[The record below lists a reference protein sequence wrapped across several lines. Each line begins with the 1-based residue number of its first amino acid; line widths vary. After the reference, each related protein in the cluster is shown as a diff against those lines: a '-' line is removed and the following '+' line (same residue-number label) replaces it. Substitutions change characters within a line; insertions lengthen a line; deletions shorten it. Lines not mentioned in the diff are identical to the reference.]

1 MQIKKSL
8 VSKSVFA
15 ALLVGFLPISPSF
28 AANASLSGTNS
39 TTYSEGAAEIAP
51 FSSVTLSG
59 GPFDGSYA
67 DFEVV
72 DSAGNS
78 ITSGSDTDALDDLTL
93 STVGS
98 ASTTSGVVSIV
109 GTTVYLG
116 KGSTAEA
123 IGQVDS
129 TYNGLNGTKLRVNFS
144 TSFTNSGFEDGVV
157 SPWTILQSRINMGTT
172 AVLGYTTPV
181 DSTINYP
188 SSSVCSGESIN
199 DNDDAP
205 GATYSYAIDSSI
217 KNSGTK
223 SLRLYSS
230 MTTAN
235 GGDIVHG
242 PAAYSVEFDGTQGQT
257 LSFYWK
263 AQNGDDNFHV
273 WGGLL
278 ATDSSLP
285 GGGQRWTELVDPG
298 SGGVTNWA
306 MASGTIPHTGKFRFV
321 FISGTHDLSCGRAA
335 GASLYI
341 DDVTITGTSADAD
354 AVKQIAPLIRY
365 SSEDDSPPATRYV
378 KMTAVPTSGTSA
390 STTATISVT
399 PSNDAPSIDG
409 DGSTTAIAKTV
420 TETDASTVASPIS
433 NSTGTVSGYDPDLD
447 SPTYSY
453 GISGESAV
461 SGSVTKAG
469 TYGTLSLNTATGA
482 YTYVPNM
489 TAIKP
494 LNTGDSPV
502 DSFNLT
508 VSDGSL
514 SGAGTLNFTISGA
527 TDTEPAAPV
536 ITSIIGGDG
545 FLTVLYTQSTPTN
558 PITNYQY
565 STDGTNFRALS
576 PSVTS
581 GAIQISTLSTDG
593 TTALSNGTSYSITLK
608 AVNTGGTSEISNSL
622 SGTPSNTP
630 TVTAPSQPTFALSTN
645 SQEPGD
651 FKISGFSGSATL
663 NVSIGFVDPPSGV
676 TFALPTT
683 TGLTAGFGYDFTG
696 GKTQL
701 SFTGTMSAANAAL
714 QAMTVSTGSNAGT
727 ITIRVT
733 ASEDKANV
741 YYNPINGHY
750 YKYVSRSTTYANSA
764 TAADSAIHLAESTE
778 LFGLKGY
785 LATITTAQEQQFI
798 YSNISGNDIWIG
810 GTDDVELLN
819 ERASQ
824 SFADQTAAEGKWYWI
839 SGPDAGTKFWEGASS
854 SGLWIKDSDGSTQSR
869 IAGNAASSR
878 YENWCTGN
886 TSPFTLTA
894 SRSMSEPNNASGEHY
909 ILEKWN
915 GATCWNDYGRK
926 DSSAKSAYLVEF
938 SENWG
943 TGAAGSWNQARGSY
957 TSTVA
962 DPIASASISA
972 LADNSPRSVSAT
984 AGLESAVVTW
994 SAPLSGTVTS
1004 YTVTSTPG
1012 SITCTTSTTTCTVTG
1027 LTGGTSYTFVVTAT
1041 FNDSTTKNSLAS
1053 LAVTPTGSG
1062 SGNSGGG
1069 NSSPSVTPSATPTPT
1084 PTPTRTITTA
1094 PSTILSGPVKTST
1107 KPNQVPS
1114 EPVVLIGGVP
1124 TTVKTNVI
1132 NQTKLN
1138 VLSGQLNLELEV
1150 KPVHGGVTK
1159 TNSGS
1164 LQVDVKKGGT
1174 ANIAGTGV
1182 KPLSTVQVFLP
1193 LQGTNAKEIAR
1204 IPTTSSGTFSG
1215 DALFATQIK
1224 EAPLPIGK
1232 QVLQIVSQDS
1242 SGKQAVV
1249 EMTVNIAQP
1258 VPSPEL
1264 SRLNNQ
1270 LPEIA
1275 PGTSIATQAGLP
1287 VPVTVIAQ
1295 EQDRQAT
1302 VQGDGWTM
1310 SIKIPSNNGAVNKST
1325 SGALIKLVQNKSAF
1339 VQGTGFMPGTRAD
1352 VWLFSDPTLVGTV
1365 EIDENGNFSGQVA
1378 VNGKLV
1384 PVGEHTLQI
1393 QGVGEDGYV
1402 RAANLGV
1409 LVDVDPNPS
1418 PSYTTLILAIT
1429 VGLLTAAF
1437 FIIFFKRR
1445 KKEEAKHAI

>member
-1 MQIKKSL
+1 VQIKKFL
-8 VSKSVFA
+8 VSKSVLA
-15 ALLVGFLPISPSF
+15 ALLVGFFPISPSF
-28 AANASLSGTNS
+28 AATPSVSWGGS
-39 TTYSEGAAEIAP
+39 TTITEQ
-51 FSSVTLSG
+51 
-59 GPFDGSYA
+59 
-67 DFEVV
+67 
-72 DSAGNS
+72 DSATSINS
-78 ITSGSDTDALDDLTL
+78 SAISISGDSFDSGFIDF
-93 STVGS
+93 SVGS
-98 ASTTSGVVSIV
+98 QSASDILSLETVSTPTTTNNAVSIV
-109 GTTVYLG
+109 GTSVYLG
-116 KGSTAEA
+116 
-123 IGQVDS
+123 
-129 TYNGLNGTKLRVNFS
+129 N
-144 TSFTNSGFEDGVV
+144 
-157 SPWTILQSRINMGTT
+157 
-172 AVLGYTTPV
+172 
-181 DSTINYP
+181 
-188 SSSVCSGESIN
+188 
-199 DNDDAP
+199 
-205 GATYSYAIDSSI
+205 
-217 KNSGTK
+217 
-223 SLRLYSS
+223 
-230 MTTAN
+230 
-235 GGDIVHG
+235 
-242 PAAYSVEFDGTQGQT
+242 
-257 LSFYWK
+257 
-263 AQNGDDNFHV
+263 
-273 WGGLL
+273 
-278 ATDSSLP
+278 
-285 GGGQRWTELVDPG
+285 
-298 SGGVTNWA
+298 
-306 MASGTIPHTGKFRFV
+306 
-321 FISGTHDLSCGRAA
+321 
-335 GASLYI
+335 
-341 DDVTITGTSADAD
+341 GTSADNIGTIDETKNGTGGQALRINFVNSFPNSSFELD
-354 AVKQIAPLIRY
+354 ASGTTNVSGWTEYQQRIRLGTDAIEGVTTVDTGIYPNLCGGSGDDDDGIYASNSFSTLTTTASVSNSYASQGSKSLKLELSAQGNTGGWYLRGPAVASSTFQASAGDNISFDWRSIASGDRY
-365 SSEDDSPPATRYV
+365 SAFGYLLNTTTNQQTEILDEVGSSGGLTTNWATKTVNIAAAGSYKFIFVSGAYNGDCGQQGSSALYIDNVVVVGSKVTSSVARDVARLVRYRNTSDSP
-378 KMTAVPTSGTSA
+378 
-390 STTATISVT
+390 STTRTVTLLASDGNGLTSSATTSISILTV
-399 PSNDAPSIDG
+399 NDAPSIDG

-420 TETDASTVASPIS
+420 SETDASTTASPIS
-433 NSTGTVSGYDPDLD
+433 NSTGTVSGYDPDQD

-461 SGSVTKAG
+461 SGSVSKAG
-469 TYGTLSLNTATGA
+469 TYGTLSLNTTTGA

-494 LNTGDSPV
+494 LNTGDTPV

-514 SGAGTLNFTISGA
+514 SGSGTLNFTISGA

-536 ITSIIGGDG
+536 ITSVIGGNG
-545 FLTVLYTQSTPTN
+545 FLTVLYTQSTPAN

-576 PSVTS
+576 PSVTA

-622 SGTPSNTP
+622 SGIPSSTP
-630 TVTAPSQPTFALSTN
+630 TVTAPVQPTFALSTN

-676 TFALPTT
+676 TFALPST

-701 SFTGTMSAANAAL
+701 SFTGSMSAANAAL

-878 YENWCTGN
+878 YENWCSGN
-886 TSPFTLTA
+886 ASPFTLTA

-957 TSTVA
+957 TSTLA

-1012 SITCTTSTTTCTVTG
+1012 SLTCTTSTTTCTITG

-1053 LAVTPTGSG
+1053 LAVTPTGSSSG
-1062 SGNSGGG
+1062 TGNSGGG
-1069 NSSPSVTPSATPTPT
+1069 NSSPSITPSTTPTPT
-1084 PTPTRTITTA
+1084 PTPTRAITAA
-1094 PSTILSGPVKTST
+1094 PSTILSGPVKTNT

-1204 IPTTSSGTFSG
+1204 IPTTSTGSFSG

-1242 SGKQAVV
+1242 FGKQAVV
-1249 EMTVNIAQP
+1249 EMTVNISQP

-1275 PGTSIATQAGLP
+1275 PGTSTATQAGLP

-1302 VQGDGWTM
+1302 VQGDGWTV
-1310 SIKIPSNNGAVNKST
+1310 SIKIPSNNGAVNKSS

-1339 VQGTGFMPGTRAD
+1339 VQGSGFMPGTRAD
-1352 VWLFSDPTLVGTV
+1352 VWLFSDPTLIGTV

-1418 PSYTTLILAIT
+1418 PSYSTLILAIT
-1429 VGLLTAAF
+1429 VGLLITAF
-1437 FIIFFKRR
+1437 FIIFSKRR